1 MSRLLNN
8 WNLKV
13 VALVM
18 AIALWGHVRGE
29 INPLETAT
37 FIVPLQATAPPD
49 MRIVNQAT
57 VPREVR
63 VTIRA
68 PRVVLRDLKGGMS
81 LNPLASPTDALPLS
95 SRYVRAVFD
104 FSGAKVGTASVAI
117 KVDSLV
123 NDAEVLGAKPT
134 DAMITLAAR

>member
-13 VALVM
+13 VALVI

-37 FIVPLQATAPPD
+37 FVVPLQATPPPS

-57 VPREVR
+57 IPREVR

-68 PRVVLRDLKGGMS
+68 PRVILRDLKGGMS

-95 SRYVRAVFD
+95 ARYVRAVFD
-104 FSGAKVGTASVAI
+104 FSGATIGTASVPI

>member
-1 MSRLLNN
+1 M
-8 WNLKV
+8 
-13 VALVM
+13 VALVI

-37 FIVPLQATAPPD
+37 FVVPLQATPPPS
-49 MRIVNQAT
+49 MRIANPAG

-104 FSGAKVGTASVAI
+104 FSDAKIGTASVPI

-123 NDAEVLGAKPT
+123 NDAEILGTKPT
-134 DAMITLAAR
+134 NSIVTLAAK